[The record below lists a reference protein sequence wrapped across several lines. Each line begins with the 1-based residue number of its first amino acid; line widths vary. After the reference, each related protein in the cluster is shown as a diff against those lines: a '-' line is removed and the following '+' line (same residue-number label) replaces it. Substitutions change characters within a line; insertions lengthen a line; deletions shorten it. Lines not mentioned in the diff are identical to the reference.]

1 MELFSIRIQR
11 TFQLVSTYNPEAH
24 LYFLFA
30 ATLLYKLSN
39 LLQETFF
46 SLCSHVAF
54 GLPDMNCV
62 AKVLV
67 MSFLYSRSQ
76 PDGSRQNLHAPL
88 CRGRIWS

>member
-1 MELFSIRIQR
+1 MKGGVYRML
-11 TFQLVSTYNPEAH
+11 T
-24 LYFLFA
+24 FLFA

-67 MSFLYSRSQ
+67 MSFLYARSKT
-76 PDGSRQNLHAPL
+76 DGSRQNLHPSL
-88 CRGRIWS
+88 RTGSI

>member
-1 MELFSIRIQR
+1 MNIRYPIYEGVYR
-11 TFQLVSTYNPEAH
+11 ILTAH

-67 MSFLYSRSQ
+67 MSFLYARSKT
-76 PDGSRQNLHAPL
+76 DGSRQNLHPSL
-88 CRGRIWS
+88 RTGSI